1 MVISQFGMFEPDCQP
16 RWVHWVNMPH
26 MPTALKDCQRQLAP
40 LQTPALFVFWSPFDG
55 LCGAWCSVPSLC
67 HPGLGFATGGSGLL
81 PCRVVS
87 FLVARSSV
95 SCSSSLPD
103 PCCTSF
109 LVLLQCFSLA
119 VLLLVE
125 GTAALVSLLHAS
137 PALVQYPGT
146 GPQPFLSPT
155 STEEQL
161 TQYFPCLFKTKHKPD
176 PPLSN

>member
-1 MVISQFGMFEPDCQP
+1 MDYVVPGVQCPACAIQA
-16 RWVHWVNMPH
+16 WVLPQA
-26 MPTALKDCQRQLAP
+26 ALGC
-40 LQTPALFVFWSPFDG
+40 
-55 LCGAWCSVPSLC
+55 C
-67 HPGLGFATGGSGLL
+67 HAGS
-81 PCRVVS
+81 S
-87 FLVARSSV
+87 HFLVARSV

-125 GTAALVSLLHAS
+125 GTAALVGVPHAS
-137 PALVQYPGT
+137 PALVQCPGT

-155 STEEQL
+155 STEQL
-161 TQYFPCLFKTKHKPD
+161 TEYFLCLFKTKHKQD

>member
-1 MVISQFGMFEPDCQP
+1 MGYVVPGVQCPACAIQA
-16 RWVHWVNMPH
+16 WVLPQA
-26 MPTALKDCQRQLAP
+26 ALGCCRA
-40 LQTPALFVFWSPFDG
+40 
-55 LCGAWCSVPSLC
+55 
-67 HPGLGFATGGSGLL
+67 GS
-81 PCRVVS
+81 S
-87 FLVARSSV
+87 HFLVARSSV

-125 GTAALVSLLHAS
+125 GTAALVGLLHAS
-137 PALVQYPGT
+137 PALVQCPGT

-155 STEEQL
+155 STEQL
-161 TQYFPCLFKTKHKPD
+161 TEYFLCLFKTKHKQD